1 MYLHEQYTL
10 RVSFVVSNVQAVV
23 EATAPTD
30 PVPLSNDTEPS
41 SPRKNAMIL
50 RKFYL

>member
-1 MYLHEQYTL
+1 MYLHEQYTQEYL
-10 RVSFVVSNVQAVV
+10 LLSKVQAVV
-23 EATAPTD
+23 EAIAPID

-50 RKFYL
+50 RKIYL